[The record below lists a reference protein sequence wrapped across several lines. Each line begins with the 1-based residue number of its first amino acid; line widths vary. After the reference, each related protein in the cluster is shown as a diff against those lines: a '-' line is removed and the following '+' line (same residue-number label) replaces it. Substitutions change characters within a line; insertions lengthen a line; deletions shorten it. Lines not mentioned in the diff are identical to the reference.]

1 MLPIED
7 LFTLALGAAS
17 LTGEKAQEL
26 LETMKVQGHL
36 GENEG
41 KELLNKLLEAA
52 KERKQQVEQM
62 VQDALREQMKKAGL
76 CTKSELAQ
84 LRGEV
89 EALRKALERLQQE
102 QAESPESSGEDTA
115 GE

>member
-1 MLPIED
+1 MFPIED
-7 LFTLALGAAS
+7 LFALALGAAS

-41 KELLNKLLEAA
+41 KELVEKLVEAA

-62 VQDALREQMKKAGL
+62 VQDALREQLKKAGL
-76 CTKSELAQ
+76 CTKGELAQ

-89 EALRKALERLQQE
+89 EALRKSLERLKE
-102 QAESPESSGEDTA
+102 KLNETGEPSGEDTA
-115 GE
+115 EE